1 MMHGNCGDIRGK
13 GDKLRELQRRRKE
26 AFVHERQT

>member
-1 MMHGNCGDIRGK
+1 MEIVATIQDK